1 MNYDSEEM
9 RETILRMMTSGYY
22 QYELPRFSKERD
34 SINNALVK
42 IMSEAKRMRFIE
54 STGVLSRAQLDDVT
68 NGIYGF
74 LTIRVNDCLKQL
86 IHLFLS
92 LNVLVQRGRLF

>member
-54 STGVLSRAQLDDVT
+54 STSVLSRAQLDDVT
-68 NGIYGF
+68 NGIDM
-74 LTIRVNDCLKQL
+74 LTEGADDAKEWLEYQEMNY
-86 IHLFLS
+86 
-92 LNVLVQRGRLF
+92 